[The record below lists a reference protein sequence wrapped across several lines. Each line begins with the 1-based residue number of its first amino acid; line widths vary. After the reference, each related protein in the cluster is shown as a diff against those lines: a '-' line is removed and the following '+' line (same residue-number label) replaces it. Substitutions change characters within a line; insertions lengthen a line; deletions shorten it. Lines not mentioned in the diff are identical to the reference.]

1 MSHNPIFV
9 IIGRGLMS
17 PAIPSH
23 FLGRRSF
30 QLVFLQESV
39 DSSLS
44 PSLRYVLY
52 RDCHYP

>member
-1 MSHNPIFV
+1 
-9 IIGRGLMS
+9 MS

-23 FLGRRSF
+23 FFGRRSF